1 MTTYLEQI
9 TALGEADG
17 LSHTGWDYPN
27 TYRET
32 EIKAYLKGYNK
43 GYWFREYKLGY
54 NAGLLCLNIDLDN
67 SPKPYAFTEA
77 FKLGYKSGLFMYA
90 TR

>member
-17 LSHTGWDYPN
+17 LAHTGWDYPE

-32 EIKAYLKGYNK
+32 EIQAYCKGYDRV
-43 GYWFREYKLGY
+43 YWFR
-54 NAGLLCLNIDLDN
+54 
-67 SPKPYAFTEA
+67 
-77 FKLGYKSGLFMYA
+77 
-90 TR
+90 

>member
-17 LSHTGWDYPN
+17 LAHTGWDYPE

-32 EIKAYLKGYNK
+32 EIQAYCKGYDR

-54 NAGLLCLNIDLDN
+54 KAGVNDMDISLQEPWNH
-67 SPKPYAFTEA
+67 SEA
-77 FKLGYKSGLFMYA
+77 FMLGYKEGSK
-90 TR
+90 RV

>member
-17 LSHTGWDYPN
+17 LAHKGWNYPE

-32 EIKAYLKGYNK
+32 EIQAYCKGYDR
-43 GYWFREYKLGY
+43 GYWFKEYKLGY
-54 NAGLLCLNIDLDN
+54 EAGVNDMDISLQEPWNH
-67 SPKPYAFTEA
+67 SEA
-77 FKLGYKSGLFMYA
+77 FMLGYKEGSKKV
-90 TR
+90 

>member
-17 LSHTGWDYPN
+17 LAHTSWDYPE
-27 TYRET
+27 TYREA
-32 EIKAYLKGYNK
+32 EIQAYCKGYDR

-54 NAGLLCLNIDLDN
+54 KAGVNDMDISLQEPCIH
-67 SPKPYAFTEA
+67 SEA
-77 FKLGYKSGLFMYA
+77 FMLGYKEGSK
-90 TR
+90 RV

>member
-17 LSHTGWDYPN
+17 LAHTGWDYHE

-32 EIKAYLKGYNK
+32 EIQAYCKGYDRV
-43 GYWFREYKLGY
+43 YWFREYKLGY
-54 NAGLLCLNIDLDN
+54 KAGVNDMDISLQEPWNH
-67 SPKPYAFTEA
+67 SEA
-77 FKLGYKSGLFMYA
+77 FMLGYKEGSK
-90 TR
+90 RV

>member
-17 LSHTGWDYPN
+17 LAHTGLDYPE

-32 EIKAYLKGYNK
+32 EIQAYCKGYDR

-54 NAGLLCLNIDLDN
+54 KAGVNDMDISLQEPCIH
-67 SPKPYAFTEA
+67 SEA
-77 FKLGYKSGLFMYA
+77 FMLGYKEGSK
-90 TR
+90 RV

>member
-9 TALGEADG
+9 TTLGEADG
-17 LSHTGWDYPN
+17 LAHTGWNYPD

-32 EIKAYLKGYNK
+32 KVAAYLKGYDR

-54 NAGLLCLNIDLDN
+54 EAGYNSYATKLPLDKHY
-67 SPKPYAFTEA
+67 SEA
-77 FKLGYKSGLFMYA
+77 FNLGYKEGIKKW
-90 TR
+90 

>member
-17 LSHTGWDYPN
+17 LAHTGWDYPE

-32 EIKAYLKGYNK
+32 EIQAYCKGYDR

-54 NAGLLCLNIDLDN
+54 EAGVNDMDISLQEPWNH
-67 SPKPYAFTEA
+67 SEA
-77 FKLGYKSGLFMYA
+77 FMLGYKEGSKEV
-90 TR
+90 